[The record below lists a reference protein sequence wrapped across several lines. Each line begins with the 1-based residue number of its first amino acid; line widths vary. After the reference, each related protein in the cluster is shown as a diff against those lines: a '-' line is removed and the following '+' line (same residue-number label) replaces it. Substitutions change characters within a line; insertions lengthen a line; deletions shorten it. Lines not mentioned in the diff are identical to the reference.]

1 MQNEQRPRPVSN
13 ELAMVLGQLMMNSFG
28 SSTLMRE
35 ILESICFGNDWYG
48 VTFDFDEYVKVQ
60 EKVDKTWK
68 NKKEWTKKSIL
79 STSRMGI
86 FSSDA
91 SFLYYH
97 VLTQNLKLLF
107 ESLARGTLTE
117 T

>member
-1 MQNEQRPRPVSN
+1 MSN

-68 NKKEWTKKSIL
+68 DRKEWIKKSIL
-79 STSRMGI
+79 STSRMVV

-91 SFLYYH
+91 SFFYFIL
-97 VLTQNLKLLF
+97 LT
-107 ESLARGTLTE
+107 
-117 T
+117 